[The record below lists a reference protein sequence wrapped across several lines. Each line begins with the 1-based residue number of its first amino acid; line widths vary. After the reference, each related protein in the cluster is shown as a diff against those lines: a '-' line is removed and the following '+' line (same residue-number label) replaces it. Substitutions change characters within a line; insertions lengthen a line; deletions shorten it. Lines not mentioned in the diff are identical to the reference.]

1 MLLIVKSGLMNLFKA
16 PPSTDFG
23 IILYH
28 INLSICLKSIQVL
41 CLKVLAMA
49 EGNMDRK
56 SKLEE
61 LIHRKRQEQ
70 EDEIQAARKR
80 PRDDEI
86 DNIDFGDDSD
96 EDVNPSL
103 HGAEET
109 GVFGQESC
117 ITLVEVGRWVIITLL
132 NDM

>member
-1 MLLIVKSGLMNLFKA
+1 ML
-16 PPSTDFG
+16 T
-23 IILYH
+23 
-28 INLSICLKSIQVL
+28 
-41 CLKVLAMA
+41 MA

-96 EDVNPSL
+96 EDINPSQ

-109 GVFGQESC
+109 GVIGQETC
-117 ITLVEVGRWVIITLL
+117 ITLVELGGWVIIILL
-132 NDM
+132 SDI